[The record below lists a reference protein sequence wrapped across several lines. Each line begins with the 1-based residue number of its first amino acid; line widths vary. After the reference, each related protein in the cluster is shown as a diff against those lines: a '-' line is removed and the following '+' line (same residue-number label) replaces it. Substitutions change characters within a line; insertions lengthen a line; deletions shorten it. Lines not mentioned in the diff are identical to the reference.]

1 MTIMLDYWSEIFV
14 SIKRIYIEGERKM
27 GRIGTII
34 NKKGKMDAKRAK
46 IFTKLG
52 RYIMVAAREGGGDPE
67 YNAALKSAIEKAKAA
82 NMPNDNIDRAIKKGT
97 GDSDGAVFTELTYE
111 GYGPGGVAV
120 LVECLTDNTNRTAA
134 DVRSYFVKGN
144 GNLGVNG
151 SVSFMFDH
159 KGVLVID
166 RTDEMDEEEVEMA
179 AIEAGAEDISIEE
192 THFEIYT
199 EIADFAA
206 VRDELAGAGF
216 EFSMAELR
224 YLPQTMTELTKEED
238 LKSMNKLID
247 LLEENDDV
255 QQVYHNWMEA

>member
-1 MTIMLDYWSEIFV
+1 
-14 SIKRIYIEGERKM
+14 M

-82 NMPNDNIDRAIKKGT
+82 NMPKDNIERAVKKGT

-111 GYGPGGVAV
+111 GYGPGGCAV

-134 DVRSYFVKGN
+134 NVRSYFVKGN
-144 GNLGVNG
+144 GNLGTNG
-151 SVSFMFDH
+151 CVSFMFDH

-166 RTDEMDEEEVEMA
+166 RNEDTDIDPEELEMQV
-179 AIEAGAEDISIEE
+179 IEAGAEDFSVED
-192 THFEIYT
+192 THFEIIT
-199 EIADFAA
+199 DIEDFGQ
-206 VRDELAGAGF
+206 VRDALAENGY
-216 EFSMAELR
+216 EFSMVELR
-224 YLPQTMTELTKEED
+224 YLPQTMTVLKTDEEI
-238 LKSMNKLID
+238 KYMNKLID
-247 LLEENDDV
+247 LLEEDDDV
-255 QQVYHNWMEA
+255 QNVYHNWEEA